1 MEYGGIGMTETHE
14 HEAATIV
21 DRGRGPQL
29 SNRRITVQQL
39 LPLFKEDAT
48 DAEILRWYEL
58 STAELDLLRRY
69 YSGHTEEC
77 LALEREIAA
86 YMEAERKRYPP
97 PPLPT
102 DGMTRDEKRAWMRA
116 KLAERKAAE
125 ANGVHI
131 PAG

>member
-1 MEYGGIGMTETHE
+1 MEEVAMTDSNEQVK
-14 HEAATIV
+14 IV

-29 SNRRITVQQL
+29 SDRRITVQHL
-39 LPLFKEDAT
+39 LPLFKEEAS

-58 STAELDLLRRY
+58 NKAELDLLRQY
-69 YSGHTEEC
+69 YRDHTEEC

-86 YMEAERKRYPP
+86 YMEQERNRYPP

-102 DGMTRDEKRAWMRA
+102 DGMTQDEKRAWMRA

-125 ANGVHI
+125 ANGVHH
-131 PAG
+131 PTG